1 MSLESDAA
9 NCTSCPPGEYQPEE
23 GTVFCNTCPPR
34 ATTDG
39 GAASVL
45 DCKCDAKYFMVAN
58 GTWIKGAWEE
68 LSRPQ
73 CQLCVHGADC
83 SAVGTTVDSLRTKP
97 GFWRAGIAT
106 IHFDD
111 LSCDEATCTGG
122 KFISDP
128 SSLDLQASDRAAIS
142 EPSDAQCAEGQSGLM
157 CSMCDTE
164 NRWARHMGAK
174 CIKCAGSIGAEMAKI
189 VLALAGISVLVY
201 FVQARVVKP
210 LIKRLLQKMTPTQ
223 LRKQIYKR
231 QMKVKILLA
240 FIQVGSR
247 LQGTFR
253 LKMPP
258 VVKNFLSSMQV
269 LEFFDV
275 FSMILKYVSCA
286 YPTDYYT
293 KVYMQVR

>member
-1 MSLESDAA
+1 
-9 NCTSCPPGEYQPEE
+9 
-23 GTVFCNTCPPR
+23 
-34 ATTDG
+34 
-39 GAASVL
+39 
-45 DCKCDAKYFMVAN
+45 
-58 GTWIKGAWEE
+58 
-68 LSRPQ
+68 
-73 CQLCVHGADC
+73 
-83 SAVGTTVDSLRTKP
+83 LRTKP

-111 LSCDEATCTGG
+111 LSCDETTCTGG
-122 KFISDP
+122 KFISGTSP
-128 SSLDLQASDRAAIS
+128 RPGNERAVIS
-142 EPSDAQCAEGQSGLM
+142 EPSDAQCADGQSGLM
-157 CSMCDTE
+157 CSMCDTK

-189 VLALAGISVLVY
+189 VFALVGISVLVY
-201 FVQARVVKP
+201 LVAARVVKP
-210 LIKRLLQKMTPTQ
+210 LIKRLLQKMTLTQ

-258 VVKNFLSSMQV
+258 VVKDFLSSMQV

-286 YPTDYYT
+286 YPTNYYT
-293 KVYMQVR
+293 KVYAQVLHAFACTTVPQCSYHSPVHSSDRHSDR